1 MVIQPNITK
10 KQNKKQSDD
19 DHYHD
24 EVKPWGICF
33 HMGPFLLI
41 YVHLLWVKSL
51 PSCLSLKCWSKLYV
65 NTLLLSKSD
74 QSKCLDIVHY
84 KSALKKKKTPTP
96 TLAKKIW
103 LWLTPHHWWVA
114 QPMMSSSYGYVSESS
129 NERPMMWKGKYF
141 IFIFRPCAKTRLGNI
156 WGYENPTGYVRSTE

>member
-1 MVIQPNITK
+1 MSNLYFMFCLCETIWRFIWFPIKWSFKMHKYCTFENIKVVIIIRTKSMVIQPNITK
-10 KQNKKQSDD
+10 KQNKQQSDD

-51 PSCLSLKCWSKLYV
+51 PSCLSLKCWSKSHV

-74 QSKCLDIVHY
+74 QSKCLDMYI
-84 KSALKKKKTPTP
+84 
-96 TLAKKIW
+96 
-103 LWLTPHHWWVA
+103 
-114 QPMMSSSYGYVSESS
+114 
-129 NERPMMWKGKYF
+129 
-141 IFIFRPCAKTRLGNI
+141 
-156 WGYENPTGYVRSTE
+156 